1 MDNLYPTKKK
11 LRNSGLLFSGVFA
24 LLFLIIPYL
33 KQEEPNNFIWIFNF
47 GILLLTIIS
56 PSKLRIPY
64 IFWIKLGNKLS
75 KINLII
81 ILTLIFYIIITP
93 LSIIRNL
100 FKLVFKPKNKKS
112 SFYKKFDNPEKNNFH
127 EQL

>member
-1 MDNLYPTKKK
+1 MDYYPSKKK
-11 LRNSGLLFSGVFA
+11 LRNSGLLFSSVFA
-24 LLFLIIPYL
+24 VLFLIIPFV
-33 KQEEPNNFIWIFNF
+33 KQEHPHYFSWIFSF
-47 GILLLTIIS
+47 GVLLLSIIS

-64 IFWIKLGNKLS
+64 IYWIKLGGKLS

-81 ILTLIFYIIITP
+81 ILTIIFYIIITP

-100 FKLVFKPKNKKS
+100 FKLAFKPKKKNS
-112 SFYKKFDNPEKNNFH
+112 SFYKKFNNPQKNNFH